1 MDGKKHTAQVKG
13 FVEIK
18 PENGKIVVIGSGEV
32 KYYNVDWM
40 VFSNMKAKR
49 VIIFRNNPNIVMGEY
64 VFDESD
70 MIYNLTY

>member
-1 MDGKKHTAQVKG
+1 MFT
-13 FVEIK
+13 
-18 PENGKIVVIGSGEV
+18 ENGKVVVIGSGEV

-40 VFSNMKAKR
+40 VFSNMKEKR
-49 VIIFRNNPNIVMGEY
+49 VVIFNNKPNIVMGEY